1 MFKSRIWRS
10 LDPLVER
17 TTSQPGGRHS
27 HDPPGRIPARQTARK
42 MENPANQTDIVND
55 LRLGSREAIDRLIPL
70 LYSEL
75 RQIAHRHLSA
85 RRDGATLNT
94 TALVNEAYLKL
105 VDQSRAQ
112 WNDRVHFLALAAL
125 AMKQI
130 LMDRAK
136 ARASLKRGGNR
147 IRVTLDD
154 EMLHVDEMPDAL
166 LQITDAID
174 RVAAIDAR
182 LARIVDYRF
191 FGGLANQEI
200 AAALGITE
208 RTVERDWIKA
218 RMLLRE
224 MLAA

>member
-1 MFKSRIWRS
+1 MGIEANRI
-10 LDPLVER
+10 DVM
-17 TTSQPGGRHS
+17 
-27 HDPPGRIPARQTARK
+27 D
-42 MENPANQTDIVND
+42 D
-55 LRLGSREAIDRLIPL
+55 LRVGTKEAIDRLVPL
-70 LYSEL
+70 VYNEL

-125 AMKQI
+125 AMRHI
-130 LMDRAK
+130 LIDRAK
-136 ARASLKRGGNR
+136 SRRSIKHGGDRRR
-147 IRVTLDD
+147 ITLDD
-154 EMLHVDEMPDAL
+154 TSIDPDDAPDAL
-166 LQITDAID
+166 LQINDALD
-174 RVAAIDAR
+174 RVATIDSR
-182 LARIVDYRF
+182 LARVVEYRF
-191 FGGLANQEI
+191 FGALSNEEI
-200 AAALGITE
+200 AGALGITE